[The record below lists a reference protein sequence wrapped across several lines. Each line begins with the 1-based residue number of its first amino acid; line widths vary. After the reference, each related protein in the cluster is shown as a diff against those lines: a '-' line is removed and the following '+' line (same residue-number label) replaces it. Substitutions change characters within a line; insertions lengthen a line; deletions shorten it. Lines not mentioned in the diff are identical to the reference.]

1 MINRRKAKSEGFAF
15 LLKGMAKAVL
25 EAVFCFCIIND
36 S

>member
-15 LLKGMAKAVL
+15 LVKGMAKTVL
-25 EAVFCFCIIND
+25 LAGYCLYNKNV